1 MEKNTL
7 CEARKIGE
15 LRKEHANLAKIK
27 ENNAE
32 IIKINRSLE
41 RVDKN
46 KFSLNFI
53 LPEPKL
59 D

>member
-27 ENNAE
+27 ENNAD
-32 IIKINRSLE
+32 IRSNLE
-41 RVDKN
+41 KKVYYRG
-46 KFSLNFI
+46 LY
-53 LPEPKL
+53 
-59 D
+59 